1 MSTRNPHPVGAM
13 TDQRDA
19 AARGARPTSTRHV
32 RLPRQP
38 FSIIRAHLGAYLA
51 MNAIAYGLFAVGV
64 VAALAFPELTA
75 ARVSARENGFNDLI
89 VALMEN
95 PWLFALVIFANNTL
109 LAGFAQ
115 IVLTSMI
122 VPFAGIVL
130 FGYRAYVLGFEV
142 LAGAQAA
149 PIALIPQ
156 SLTVLI
162 EFQAYVLLMLGAY
175 LLGRAWLRP
184 GRVGAANRRQGYL
197 HGLRQ
202 IGWLSLPALVL
213 FVVGALYEAFAL
225 TYLVP
230 VLIRTWG

>member
-1 MSTRNPHPVGAM
+1 MSTRNPHLSGAR
-13 TDQRDA
+13 TDQHDA
-19 AARGARPTSTRHV
+19 AARAEQSRSTRRA

-38 FSIIRAHLGAYLA
+38 FEIIRAHLGAYLA
-51 MNAIAYGLFAVGV
+51 MNAIVYGLFAVGV

-75 ARVSARENGFNDLI
+75 ARASARENGFNDWI
-89 VALMEN
+89 VSLMEN

-130 FGYRAYVLGFEV
+130 FGYRAYVLGFDV
-142 LAGAQAA
+142 LAGGRAA
-149 PIALIPQ
+149 PIALVPQ

-184 GRVGAANRRQGYL
+184 QRVGAPDRRRGYL

-225 TYLVP
+225 AYLVP
-230 VLIRTWG
+230 VLISTWG

>member
-51 MNAIAYGLFAVGV
+51 MNAIVYGLFAVGV

-75 ARVSARENGFNDLI
+75 ARVSARENGFTDWI

-115 IVLTSMI
+115 IVFSSMI

-130 FGYRAYVLGFEV
+130 FGYRAYVLGFDV
-142 LAGAQAA
+142 LAGSQAA
-149 PIALIPQ
+149 TIALVPQ
-156 SLTVLI
+156 SLTILI

-184 GRVGAANRRQGYL
+184 QRVGAPNRRQGYL
-197 HGLRQ
+197 HGVRQ
-202 IGWLSLPALVL
+202 IGWLSLPALAL
-213 FVVGALYEAFAL
+213 FVVGALYEAFML

-230 VLIRTWG
+230 VLIRDWG